1 MSAVDIYDMPTE
13 TLELKRSIEVT
24 RLDFY
29 YSIIDKHHSNLPE
42 GTKVL
47 FEWASTDYSSNKDN
61 VEYTFGYV
69 KYNKDGREF
78 IYEKRYGKLKELKSE
93 FTISYI

>member
-1 MSAVDIYDMPTE
+1 MSVDIYNMPTE

-29 YSIIDKHHSNLPE
+29 YSIIDRHHPNLPE

-47 FEWASTDYSSNKDN
+47 FEWASSYYSSNKDDDA
-61 VEYTFGYV
+61 EYTFGYV
-69 KYNKDGREF
+69 KYNKDSREF
-78 IYEKRYGKLKELKSE
+78 IYEKRYGNLKELKSE